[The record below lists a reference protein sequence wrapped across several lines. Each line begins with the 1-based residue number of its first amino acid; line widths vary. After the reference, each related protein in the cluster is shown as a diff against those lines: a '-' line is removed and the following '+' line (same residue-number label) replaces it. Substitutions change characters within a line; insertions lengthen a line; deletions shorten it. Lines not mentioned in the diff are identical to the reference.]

1 MTKVNFGLSAAL
13 FLISTTVA
21 VHSQQLPQTRNAALR
36 YWQAFGELQDPP
48 GDKATADT
56 LEKVSAGDAPWN
68 DSLSPIIE
76 KNAFAIEIMQRAT
89 RLPEC
94 DWGLEYDLGPR
105 ASIAYV
111 PRARVLARLNTVYG
125 VRAETQGDTQKA
137 VDTWIAGIH
146 FAQHLSH
153 GGTLIFSLVA
163 AKGLVSNLHE
173 LASAAEQR
181 PTRVSAEQRKQV
193 LTVVKQLPETGLDW
207 SQALAYEESP
217 LDVTVKQMR
226 QVNNPAQYFQ
236 ELMGRPAPAN
246 FSVPNSD
253 DTAAFHKLM
262 QAAEE
267 ALRESPNAA
276 QPRLQSLERDVQ
288 GLHPFYR
295 EVTPSFTRIND
306 SRNQVLEARQRL
318 LSALNSR

>member
-21 VHSQQLPQTRNAALR
+21 VHSQQPPQTRNAALR

-56 LEKVSAGDAPWN
+56 LEKVSAGDAPWS

-89 RLPEC
+89 LLPEC
-94 DWGLEYDLGPR
+94 DWGVEYDQGPR

-111 PRARVLARLNTVYG
+111 PRARVLARLNTLYG
-125 VRAETQGDTQKA
+125 IRADAKGDTLKA
-137 VDTWIAGIH
+137 VGAWLAGIR
-146 FAQHLSH
+146 FSQHLSH
-153 GGTLIFSLVA
+153 GGSLLSSLVA
-163 AKGLVSNLHE
+163 ARTLTSNFH
-173 LASAAEQR
+173 AISNAAEQGSKSLSGR
-181 PTRVSAEQRKQV
+181 QRQEISTAVQQV
-193 LTVVKQLPETGLDW
+193 PETGFDW
-207 SQALAYEESP
+207 GQALAYEESP
-217 LDVTVKQMR
+217 QDVTVKQMR
-226 QVNNPAQYFQ
+226 QANNLAQYFQ

-246 FSVPNSD
+246 FSAPDSD

-262 QAAEE
+262 KAAEE
-267 ALRESPNAA
+267 ALRESPDTA
-276 QPRLQSLERDVQ
+276 QPRLQSLEHDVQ

-306 SRNQVLEARQRL
+306 SRKQVLEARQRL

>member
-1 MTKVNFGLSAAL
+1 MIELNLRLVSVFFLLSTS
-13 FLISTTVA
+13 IA
-21 VHSQQLPQTRNAALR
+21 VHPQQPPQTRNAALR

-173 LASAAEQR
+173 LASEAEHR
-181 PTRVSAEQRKQV
+181 PTPVSAEQRKQV
-193 LTVVKQLPETGLDW
+193 LTVVKQLPETGFDW
-207 SQALAYEESP
+207 GQALTYEESP
-217 LDVTVKQMR
+217 LDVAVKQMR
-226 QVNNPAQYFQ
+226 QANNPAQYFQ

-253 DTAAFHKLM
+253 DMAAFHKLTK
-262 QAAEE
+262 AAEE
-267 ALRESPNAA
+267 ALRESPDVA

-306 SRNQVLEARQRL
+306 SRKQVLEARQRL

>member
-1 MTKVNFGLSAAL
+1 MTKLNFGLSAAL
-13 FLISTTVA
+13 FLILTSVVVCA
-21 VHSQQLPQTRNAALR
+21 QQPPQTRNAALR

-48 GDKATADT
+48 GDKATGDM
-56 LEKVSAGDAPWN
+56 LEKVSAGDARWN

-89 RLPEC
+89 LLPEC
-94 DWGLEYDLGPR
+94 DWGVEYDQGPR

-111 PRARVLARLNTVYG
+111 PRARVLARLNTLYG
-125 VRAETQGDTQKA
+125 IRADAEGHTQKA
-137 VDTWIAGIH
+137 VGAWLAG
-146 FAQHLSH
+146 FRFSQHLAH
-153 GGTLIFSLVA
+153 GGSLLSSLVA
-163 AKGLVSNLHE
+163 ARTLISNFHALSKATE
-173 LASAAEQR
+173 QGPIALSAG
-181 PTRVSAEQRKQV
+181 QRKQV

-217 LDVTVKQMR
+217 LDITVRLMR
-226 QVNNPAQYFQ
+226 EANNPAQYFQ

-253 DTAAFHKLM
+253 DMAAFHKLM
-262 QAAEE
+262 KAAEE
-267 ALRESPNAA
+267 ALRESPDVA

-306 SRNQVLEARQRL
+306 SRKQVLEARQRL

>member
-1 MTKVNFGLSAAL
+1 MIKLIRLVAAFFLLSTPIVVRA
-13 FLISTTVA
+13 
-21 VHSQQLPQTRNAALR
+21 QQPPQTRNAALR

-48 GDKATADT
+48 GDKATADM
-56 LEKVSAGDAPWN
+56 LEKISAGDAPWN

-137 VDTWIAGIH
+137 ADTWIAGIH

-153 GGTLIFSLVA
+153 GGTLVFSLVA

-173 LASAAEQR
+173 LASAAEHR
-181 PTRVSAEQRKQV
+181 PTLVSAEQRKQI
-193 LTVVKQLPETGLDW
+193 LTLVKQLPETGFDW

-217 LDVTVKQMR
+217 LDIAVKLMR
-226 QVNNPAQYFQ
+226 EANNPAQYFQ

-262 QAAEE
+262 KAAEE
-267 ALRESPNAA
+267 ALRESPDAA
-276 QPRLQSLERDVQ
+276 RLRLQPLEHDVQ

-306 SRNQVLEARQRL
+306 SRKQVLEARQRL

>member
-1 MTKVNFGLSAAL
+1 MTKLNFGLSVAL

-76 KNAFAIEIMQRAT
+76 KNAFAIEIMQRASL
-89 RLPEC
+89 LPEC
-94 DWGLEYDLGPR
+94 DWGVEYDQGPR

-111 PRARVLARLNTVYG
+111 PRARVLARLDTLYG
-125 VRAETQGDTQKA
+125 IRADAKGDTQKA
-137 VDTWIAGIH
+137 VGTWLAGIR
-146 FAQHLSH
+146 FSQHLAY
-153 GGTLIFSLVA
+153 GGSLLSSLVA
-163 AKGLVSNLHE
+163 AKTLISNFHA
-173 LASAAEQR
+173 LAYAADHGPTHISADQR
-181 PTRVSAEQRKQV
+181 QQILKVIQ
-193 LTVVKQLPETGLDW
+193 QLPETGFDW
-207 SQALAYEESP
+207 GQALTYEESP
-217 LDVTVKQMR
+217 LDVAVTQMR
-226 QVNNPAQYFQ
+226 QANNPAQYFQ

-246 FSVPNSD
+246 FSAASLS

-262 QAAEE
+262 KAAEE
-267 ALRESPNAA
+267 ALRESPDTA
-276 QPRLQSLERDVQ
+276 QPRLQSLEHDVQ

-295 EVTPSFTRIND
+295 EVTPSFTRINE
-306 SRNQVLEARQRL
+306 SRKPVLEARQRL
-318 LSALNSR
+318 LSALNSK